1 MKTKMNFLLKTLI
14 AGAAFA
20 GLYACEGNPLAYTED
35 AHGRGK
41 QTFYIE
47 DSYKPLFETS
57 IYTFEG
63 QFPKADIVPVYC
75 TQQDAIEAFFKKKTN
90 TICIAR
96 DLTKEEIANLKKASV
111 EVKSTRIAFDAVAL
125 IVHPDNMD
133 TTLTIEELKRMIN
146 GTDSLWKTSRTGI
159 NVVFDNINSANFQYL
174 RDLAGKKAIPKN
186 VFAVKS
192 NEEVINYVKAHPSA
206 IGIIGVNWISDED
219 DVAVLQFRAVARPP
233 HRPQSARGNHTCSGL
248 PQHEQ
253 RSIAAG
259 RSIKRDLTRIAECA
273 QHNQV
278 AALEE
283 HTERGAHRE
292 RDTARQPLSRVGR
305 CGCFRQANI
314 ADDPLGD
321 RRQQRPQRSEC
332 QQLRR
337 QQQHYRR
344 VARRRQPQAERRSKQ
359 HQRPHH
365 LLADLCQNQAAR
377 TAHKLLREAQGSES
391 NEHCHHQ
398 RGHRRGQAGQ
408 QQSRAPRRQNC

>member
-1 MKTKMNFLLKTLI
+1 MNFLLKTLI

-219 DVAVLQFRAVARPP
+219 DVAVLQFRAGLKIVAVAQRAGGEYYQPYQAYIYDKSYP
-233 HRPQSARGNHTCSGL
+233 LTREVWMINKGSRSGL
-248 PQHEQ
+248 NTGFVNWMGGEHGQLIVQKSALVP
-253 RSIAAG
+253 A
-259 RSIKRDLTRIAECA
+259 
-273 QHNQV
+273 V
-278 AALEE
+278 APVRMIQMNEE
-283 HTERGAHRE
+283 
-292 RDTARQPLSRVGR
+292 
-305 CGCFRQANI
+305 
-314 ADDPLGD
+314 
-321 RRQQRPQRSEC
+321 
-332 QQLRR
+332 
-337 QQQHYRR
+337 
-344 VARRRQPQAERRSKQ
+344 
-359 HQRPHH
+359 
-365 LLADLCQNQAAR
+365 
-377 TAHKLLREAQGSES
+377 
-391 NEHCHHQ
+391 
-398 RGHRRGQAGQ
+398 
-408 QQSRAPRRQNC
+408 